1 VIASPDAYTVY
12 QISRELPLEAQRL
25 RIVAVGP
32 PGLHDVTIYLDS
44 QALATSGNPPFEAWW
59 VLEAGDHTVTATGI
73 TAAGEVIASDAR
85 LFQVN
90 PPD

>member
-12 QISRELPLEAQRL
+12 QISRELPLNAQRL
-25 RIVAVGP
+25 RIVAAGP
-32 PGLHDVTIYLDS
+32 PGLRDVTIYLDG
-44 QALATSGNPPFEAWW
+44 QALATSASPPFEAWW
-59 VLEAGDHTVTATGI
+59 VLEAGEHAVTATAV

-85 LFQVN
+85 PFRVN